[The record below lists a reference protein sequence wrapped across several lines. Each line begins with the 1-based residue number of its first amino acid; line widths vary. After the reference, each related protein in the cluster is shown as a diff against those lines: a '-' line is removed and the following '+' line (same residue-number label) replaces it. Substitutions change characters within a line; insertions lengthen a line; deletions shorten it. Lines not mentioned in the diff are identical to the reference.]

1 MLLSLGYL
9 ETAHKKDKDMITDVI
24 LKEKQTDQN
33 LNGFSF
39 EEVGDDHLFT
49 GLETPMKKDAFKISD
64 HKKKEKIASLFREI
78 MDVMGLDLTD
88 DSLQGTPER
97 VAKMY
102 IDEIFSGLNPANK
115 PKAAL
120 FDNKYKY
127 NQMLVEKNITFYSNC
142 EHHFVPIIGKA
153 HVAYISSGKVIGL
166 SKLNRIVQYYAK
178 RPQVQERLTN
188 QIAEEL
194 KGVLG
199 TEDVAV
205 IIDAKHLCVSSR
217 GVKDDTSS
225 TVTSY
230 FGGKF
235 NTQEKIV
242 ELTKFKGIGIW
253 TASIFVMSS
262 DIFSDVFAYGDAT
275 LNKVIKNVYG
285 IEDDCFDRDLE
296 GILSKWSPHK
306 TLVCNVIWH
315 YNDNVLTQTRNR
327 I

>member
-1 MLLSLGYL
+1 
-9 ETAHKKDKDMITDVI
+9 MITDV
-24 LKEKQTDQN
+24 LVKEKKVSKK
-33 LNGFSF
+33 LKGFSS
-39 EEVGDDHLFT
+39 EEIGDDHLFT

-64 HKKKEKIASLFREI
+64 TEKKEKIAILFEEI
-78 MDVMGLDLTD
+78 MNVMGLDLTD
-88 DSLQGTPER
+88 DSLKGTPER

-115 PKAAL
+115 PKVAL
-120 FDNKYKY
+120 FDNKYQY

-194 KGVLG
+194 KAILE

-235 NTQEKIV
+235 NSQEKIA
-242 ELTKFKGIGIW
+242 ELQN
-253 TASIFVMSS
+253 
-262 DIFSDVFAYGDAT
+262 T
-275 LNKVIKNVYG
+275 LNY
-285 IEDDCFDRDLE
+285 
-296 GILSKWSPHK
+296 
-306 TLVCNVIWH
+306 
-315 YNDNVLTQTRNR
+315 
-327 I
+327 